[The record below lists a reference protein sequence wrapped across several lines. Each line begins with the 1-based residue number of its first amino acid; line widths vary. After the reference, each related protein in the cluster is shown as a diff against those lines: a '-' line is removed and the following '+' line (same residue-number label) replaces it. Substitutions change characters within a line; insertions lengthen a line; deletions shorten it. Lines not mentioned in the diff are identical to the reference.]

1 MALLVEC
8 QHRHEPNKLDLFL
21 LLIFLKD
28 YFISFSGRFCPSA
41 FCVRVSDDAQGRR
54 MLSVTCRIP
63 LVIRQGHQVSQ
74 QVTPPWLQPATQTME
89 HTWNSLVSKVT

>member
-1 MALLVEC
+1 VCVTTATSCLLHAFSPPQWLYWLNVSTS
-8 QHRHEPNKLDLFL
+8 HEPNELDLFL

-28 YFISFSGRFCPSA
+28 YFISFSRKFCPSA

-74 QVTPPWLQPATQTME
+74 QVTPP
-89 HTWNSLVSKVT
+89 